1 MLVRRHDMGGGGH
14 KYTDTRYGCCLYT
27 Q

>member
-1 MLVRRHDMGGGGH
+1 MGGGGH